1 MAPRTVADIMT
12 TKVVTLD
19 EEDNLQG
26 VAKAMDDFK
35 IRHVPVV
42 DGKKLVGLIS
52 QRDVLRLAVSSLTK
66 STALEDLQK
75 HLESDSFVADVM
87 TRDPITVS
95 PATAIPDLIRLLL
108 QHRVGAFPVV
118 DGNGELVGI
127 VSEIDVLAAAEKM
140 F

>member
-19 EEDNLQG
+19 EEDNLEG

-42 DGKKLVGLIS
+42 DGKKLVGMIS
-52 QRDVLRLAVSSLTK
+52 QRDILRLAVSSLTK
-66 STALEDLQK
+66 SEALTALQQQLMHDA
-75 HLESDSFVADVM
+75 FVADVM
-87 TRDPITVS
+87 TRDPMTVA
-95 PATAIPDLIRLLL
+95 PDTAIPDVIRLLIL
-108 QHRVGAFPVV
+108 HRIGAFPVV
-118 DGNGELVGI
+118 DANGELIGI
-127 VSEIDVLAAAEKM
+127 VSEIDVLSAAEKL